1 MKIRVTFMTEN
12 DEHLTIPKEE
22 IERIATESWKKLI
35 KLLTELSNDT
45 AYLERCEV
53 VEE

>member
-1 MKIRVTFMTEN
+1 MKIRVTLMTEN
-12 DEHLTIPKEE
+12 DEHFPIPKEE
-22 IERIATESWKKLI
+22 LERLATESWENVV
-35 KLLTELSNDT
+35 KLLTELSNDN